1 MHGGIIPGNH
11 DEDHAR
17 KFFAGRDAFLAAGGP
32 RRCSALAKHGGKC
45 GGWALRGCPY
55 CVLHAPNDVRRAR
68 RLRLLSRPLTAKQAA
83 RALRREQARLQRVA
97 WKRDRWTAGA
107 TVTLGP
113 REDAFRADL
122 LALGFVPSTFSPAT
136 VDAARWCWLNVQT
149 GRATADQLRDRVR
162 WHVLKD

>member
-1 MHGGIIPGNH
+1 MKMPIN
-11 DEDHAR
+11 
-17 KFFAGRDAFLAAGGP
+17 AFK
-32 RRCSALAKHGGKC
+32 RALAERRLQIGLWLGRTD
-45 GGWALRGCPY
+45 AGCAEISAGAGFDWL
-55 CVLHAPNDVRRAR
+55 VIDAEHAPNDVRRAR

>member
-1 MHGGIIPGNH
+1 MHGGIIPGIH